1 MPDVSLPTGAVRA
14 PRGPKGG
21 RGFPR
26 GRGRAA
32 PSQFVAHDLEAKTRT
47 EDVVSSENREKTF
60 ADLLLSPPVY
70 KGLTNAGFI
79 RPSPVQLQAIPP
91 AKVGFDCIVQ
101 SKSGTGKTCV
111 YVVTALEMVKQD
123 LNALQVLVLAPT
135 REIAVQGV
143 NVAQQI
149 GQYMPNIKIQ
159 AFIGGLSLNE
169 DKIRAK
175 NCQICVGTP
184 GRIKQLI
191 SESLLNVENV
201 RLAVLDEAD
210 KMLEPSFINDT
221 TWILNS
227 LPSSKQVVAL
237 SATYPDKLA
246 SLAER
251 FMRSPHHIRPGLS
264 SQVLTGI
271 AQFVMKV
278 QHCPVQQKQNTI
290 KQSALLAVLSAIP
303 YTQVLVF
310 SNYTSIAQAT
320 ADFLN
325 SRGFPA
331 VYMAAVQDQARRMA
345 VMETFR
351 QFNCRILCSTDLTA
365 RGIDAENV
373 NLVVNMEVPWEHNTY
388 LHRIGRG
395 GRFGSQS
402 VSVTLASE
410 GKELRSMQMMV
421 AKTGSK
427 VKILDKENIPSNV
440 RAEMENMEELEAIAE
455 EPDDKEEGD
464 NKSIPEESQG
474 KQPKKSRNRG
484 KKKPSSNQI
493 NTPDESIQ
501 DQDEKDE
508 ALLRDNLSLIK
519 SQKPKNIPTW
529 DQVMSLSENLE
540 AGDTVDDHI
549 SNTEFSL
556 GPETHKQ
563 MGAAISRISQ
573 KNNEK
578 IEERLRVVRSK
589 TNNLSIKD
597 MMSLLENRI
606 NVMTF
611 NNQKESENVE
621 KVLGGDGED
630 VLEESEDSESSS
642 SSESDSSSNSSSS
655 DLSSDS
661 ESSDSSDEE
670 QPNYSQQI
678 PFQNPPN
685 SHQNH
690 DWYRQWYA
698 SVQQQRYSIQMQEY
712 YRYLQYYGYK

>member
-1 MPDVSLPTGAVRA
+1 M
-14 PRGPKGG
+14 
-21 RGFPR
+21 
-26 GRGRAA
+26 
-32 PSQFVAHDLEAKTRT
+32 
-47 EDVVSSENREKTF
+47 
-60 ADLLLSPPVY
+60 
-70 KGLTNAGFI
+70 
-79 RPSPVQLQAIPP
+79 
-91 AKVGFDCIVQ
+91 
-101 SKSGTGKTCV
+101 
-111 YVVTALEMVKQD
+111 
-123 LNALQVLVLAPT
+123 
-135 REIAVQGV
+135 
-143 NVAQQI
+143 AQQI

-290 KQSALLAVLSAIP
+290 KQSALLAALSAIP

-440 RAEMENMEELEAIAE
+440 RAEMENMEEL
-455 EPDDKEEGD
+455 
-464 NKSIPEESQG
+464 
-474 KQPKKSRNRG
+474 
-484 KKKPSSNQI
+484 
-493 NTPDESIQ
+493 
-501 DQDEKDE
+501 
-508 ALLRDNLSLIK
+508 
-519 SQKPKNIPTW
+519 
-529 DQVMSLSENLE
+529 
-540 AGDTVDDHI
+540 
-549 SNTEFSL
+549 
-556 GPETHKQ
+556 
-563 MGAAISRISQ
+563 
-573 KNNEK
+573 
-578 IEERLRVVRSK
+578 
-589 TNNLSIKD
+589 
-597 MMSLLENRI
+597 
-606 NVMTF
+606 
-611 NNQKESENVE
+611 
-621 KVLGGDGED
+621 
-630 VLEESEDSESSS
+630 
-642 SSESDSSSNSSSS
+642 
-655 DLSSDS
+655 
-661 ESSDSSDEE
+661 
-670 QPNYSQQI
+670 
-678 PFQNPPN
+678 
-685 SHQNH
+685 
-690 DWYRQWYA
+690 
-698 SVQQQRYSIQMQEY
+698 
-712 YRYLQYYGYK
+712 